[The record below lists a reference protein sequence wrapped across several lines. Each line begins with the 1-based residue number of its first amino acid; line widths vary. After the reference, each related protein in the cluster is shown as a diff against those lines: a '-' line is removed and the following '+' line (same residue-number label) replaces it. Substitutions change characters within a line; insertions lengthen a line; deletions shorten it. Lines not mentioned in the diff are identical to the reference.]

1 MYTYIHIPSS
11 GKNKNRICFV
21 DVDNTKLACHV
32 YVDGYIGMWKSKMSI
47 IYGSQFWT

>member
-21 DVDNTKLACHV
+21 DVDNKKLACHV
-32 YVDGYIGMWKSKMSI
+32 YVDGYMWNAEK
-47 IYGSQFWT
+47 